1 MVSTQVACVRQEDY
15 AQEEETTWEDGRRSP
30 GIGLLGPGT
39 TYSTQTSY
47 KEAQWATPRRCG
59 VECFDKHGIVAS

>member
-1 MVSTQVACVRQEDY
+1 MVSTRVDCVGQEDY
-15 AQEEETTWEDGRRSP
+15 AQEETTWEDGRGSP
-30 GIGLLGPGT
+30 GIGLFGPGT

-47 KEAQWATPRRCG
+47 KEEQWATPRRCG